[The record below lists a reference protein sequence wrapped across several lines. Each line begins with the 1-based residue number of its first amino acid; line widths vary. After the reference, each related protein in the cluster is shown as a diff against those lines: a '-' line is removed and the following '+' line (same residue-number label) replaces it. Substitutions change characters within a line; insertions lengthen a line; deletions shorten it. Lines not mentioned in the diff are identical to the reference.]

1 VLLLRCPTANVG
13 VPYEVQIE
21 SEEGSGCTSPGNP
34 YVWYEIVNSS
44 LPAGLSM
51 SRAGL
56 ISGTPTG
63 AGFTRFWLW
72 KRDLTRAEGGP
83 DWCQREDRSEHE
95 FSIPVDPGLAIVNQS
110 VKPASVGEPYSET
123 LTAKRV
129 ETANPVSGPDVQ
141 AS

>member
-1 VLLLRCPTANVG
+1 
-13 VPYEVQIE
+13 
-21 SEEGSGCTSPGNP
+21 
-34 YVWYEIVNSS
+34 
-44 LPAGLSM
+44 M

-72 KRDLTRAEGGP
+72 NHDLTRAEGGP

-129 ETANPVSGPDVQ
+129 ETLNPVSGPDVQ